1 MKKQAL
7 ALAVSALAASAL
19 MSGSPAQGNH
29 KNTFTPNESGCRNV
43 IGGSFG
49 QFQRLVDRLVLE
61 KDPVTGLYTGAR
73 NELLD
78 RGVAR
83 ASLALEAPSCP
94 DVTYTLNVYRAV
106 IQDDG
111 SYTAGTLLGSTSR
124 PGNGVD
130 GATTPFYVSTGVE
143 FLVDDAEKLVVML
156 QVEVS
161 DASGVHDYAPATPD
175 DVGAAEDGSDD
186 GGSGAA
192 GWN

>member
-29 KNTFTPNESGCRNV
+29 KNTFTADETGCRNV
-43 IGGSFG
+43 VTGSFG
-49 QFQRLVDRLVLE
+49 QFQRLVAALHRE
-61 KDPVTGLYTGAR
+61 EISTGSGVYNHAENHLS
-73 NELLD
+73 D

-83 ASLALEAPSCP
+83 ANVVLEAPSCP

-106 IQDDG
+106 IDDG
-111 SYTAGTLLGSTSR
+111 GNYHHGSLLGSASR
-124 PGNGVD
+124 RGNGVD
-130 GATTPFYVSTGVE
+130 GTTTPFYVSTGVE
-143 FLVDDAEKLVVML
+143 SLADDEFIVML

-161 DASGVHDYAPATPD
+161 DAAGIHDHAPDTPD
-175 DVGAAEDGSDD
+175 DVEAAPD
-186 GGSGAA
+186 GGDGGGAGSA